1 MSSSD
6 DESSKGVVFAL
17 RRFEAFRSM
26 RYNKYISSNFVL
38 IFVIDHLFVDFFAEM
53 ELFSL
58 SLPMM
63 LIVLSTR
70 LLWRV
75 LLCWENLCRCIA
87 NVRSGANWSKY
98 MIRVVIYGSSTPG
111 SYVQLV
117 CNPLLRGA
125 LTNKSQKALPS
136 KSLKRYV
143 LWRMNSAKY
152 LTMCGY
158 LATKCN
164 LNYPRSYSHFKV
176 SILQDSFVQ
185 EFWKSIGKQKYLE
198 KLHPM
203 VLSNLYGV
211 LDKSTAAAASLL
223 LVGSSEQLGVPITI
237 HQTILPL
244 IQYYGK
250 GLCSDGIDV
259 VIRIGVHLGENFVVN
274 QVLPV
279 LRSIASSCIDASR
292 VNKPEPLQSWGT
304 LALMDCLMT
313 LDGLVVILKEEVVVK
328 ELIEEGDCI
337 YVEVLMQSTTGIPVL
352 QAAARSLLAV
362 CHQIGP
368 TLTALQVLP
377 KLKDLFSELAFSQEA
392 SASFA
397 SSGGRVK
404 DCKKKTD
411 EVPIDSHMDLVL
423 LLYPP
428 PASLL
433 GTEKLRQCFATW
445 LLLEQFLLRCYNW
458 KWEYTGDL
466 SGPENIN
473 SKIYG
478 LKSSRS
484 EFSPARK
491 LLNTSAWSIP
501 QSQAYKGPNTLK
513 PHTWSHEYHRNP
525 VDHPVKSSNVE
536 KHEPWYWFP
545 SPASAWIGPYVLGCG
560 GGSKE
565 ELPWKIKASCKLFT
579 AGVGQVKGTIQ
590 KWDLSRINCLS
601 GYQGNEEVV
610 NEICLL
616 ASSER
621 VASCDGTVHIWNSQT
636 GKLISVFTEFSED
649 SVHHISRLTSG
660 SRANLDQANML
671 NFNRHLSGIMTTAF
685 DGSLYTSL
693 HFLQNINRLVMG
705 TGNGS
710 LRFLDVVQGQKLHLW
725 RTESPEASFP
735 SLISSICSCGSD
747 KMQGDG
753 IAASPSWLDVRSGHI
768 IASWQAHD
776 GHITKE
782 YSFSRILAAPEDHML
797 VSSSLDRTL
806 RIWDSR
812 RNWTSESTLFKGH
825 SDSVSISR
833 NKIGLSS
840 LSRPAYEVLRDGQH
854 CVTHQYLYM
863 ADRELGNLSAFSS
876 INRLFLLGTEDGYLK
891 ICC

>member
-1 MSSSD
+1 MV
-6 DESSKGVVFAL
+6 GY
-17 RRFEAFRSM
+17 RT
-26 RYNKYISSNFVL
+26 
-38 IFVIDHLFVDFFAEM
+38 FF
-53 ELFSL
+53 L
-58 SLPMM
+58 
-63 LIVLSTR
+63 T
-70 LLWRV
+70 
-75 LLCWENLCRCIA
+75 
-87 NVRSGANWSKY
+87 
-98 MIRVVIYGSSTPG
+98 
-111 SYVQLV
+111 SYPIIKFLQAA
-117 CNPLLRGA
+117 G
-125 LTNKSQKALPS
+125 
-136 KSLKRYV
+136 
-143 LWRMNSAKY
+143 
-152 LTMCGY
+152 
-158 LATKCN
+158 
-164 LNYPRSYSHFKV
+164 YSHFKV

-565 ELPWKIKASCKLFT
+565 ELPWKIKASVIHSVR
-579 AGVGQVKGTIQ
+579 AH
-590 KWDLSRINCLS
+590 
-601 GYQGNEEVV
+601 
-610 NEICLL
+610 LL
-616 ASSER
+616 
-621 VASCDGTVHIWNSQT
+621 
-636 GKLISVFTEFSED
+636 
-649 SVHHISRLTSG
+649 
-660 SRANLDQANML
+660 
-671 NFNRHLSGIMTTAF
+671 
-685 DGSLYTSL
+685 
-693 HFLQNINRLVMG
+693 
-705 TGNGS
+705 
-710 LRFLDVVQGQKLHLW
+710 
-725 RTESPEASFP
+725 
-735 SLISSICSCGSD
+735 
-747 KMQGDG
+747 
-753 IAASPSWLDVRSGHI
+753 
-768 IASWQAHD
+768 
-776 GHITKE
+776 
-782 YSFSRILAAPEDHML
+782 
-797 VSSSLDRTL
+797 
-806 RIWDSR
+806 
-812 RNWTSESTLFKGH
+812 
-825 SDSVSISR
+825 
-833 NKIGLSS
+833 
-840 LSRPAYEVLRDGQH
+840 
-854 CVTHQYLYM
+854 
-863 ADRELGNLSAFSS
+863 
-876 INRLFLLGTEDGYLK
+876 
-891 ICC
+891 